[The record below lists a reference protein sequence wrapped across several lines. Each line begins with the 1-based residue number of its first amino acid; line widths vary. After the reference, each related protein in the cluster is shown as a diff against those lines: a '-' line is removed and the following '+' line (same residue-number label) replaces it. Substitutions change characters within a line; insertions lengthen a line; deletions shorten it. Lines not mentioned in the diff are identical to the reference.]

1 MYYSRSH
8 AKVLTLLKIQDAAFG
23 ALRMAAAAISG
34 LARMI
39 SIFFTSAL
47 CCWLTL
53 SLLQFIDEVFVSSG
67 RFLSDSFIIIIFIAA
82 ALIVTIGIK
91 QQRRR
96 DLWGLGFGIRNLRS
110 PQTRSSFWIL
120 LRMPSFF
127 VPFQHW
133 IYSSLKII
141 EVVTA
146 VLAWIRKEMMRF
158 PRGPRSISG
167 RKCVPQIM
175 IEKQRWLMHL
185 MGIAFNFQWA
195 LSQRSI
201 YKRN

>member
-1 MYYSRSH
+1 
-8 AKVLTLLKIQDAAFG
+8 
-23 ALRMAAAAISG
+23 MAAAAISG

-53 SLLQFIDEVFVSSG
+53 SLLQFIDEVFVSPG

-82 ALIVTIGIK
+82 ALIVTIGIN
-91 QQRRR
+91 QQCNGGEICEA
-96 DLWGLGFGIRNLRS
+96 LGLVSGTGEVHRLH
-110 PQTRSSFWIL
+110 SFWIL

-127 VPFQHW
+127 VPFQYW

-167 RKCVPQIM
+167 RKRVPKIM
-175 IEKQRWLMHL
+175 SEKQRWLMHL